1 MSKSRQ
7 LADLLD
13 SNGDVTTGALDN
25 VPPSNDASALTTG
38 TLDAT
43 RIADGSITDAKLSST
58 LDLSG
63 KIVTLPAGTG
73 GKVLQMTHTTAGVS
87 TITHTSSYADV
98 ISASITPTEV
108 GNKIIAIAS
117 MNFYIRA
124 ADSSY
129 YGYGQY
135 TWNKGG
141 SDVGTAYQMYVANSS
156 GHLQSQQ
163 NTMSYEWTVGAGE
176 AGVSMTIKMRGK
188 KETNTSATFLSNN
201 YSPSHLILI
210 EVAQ

>member
-1 MSKSRQ
+1 MAVTIDGTTGVSLVQ
-7 LADLLD
+7 DGVVQTADLADD
-13 SNGDVTTGALDN
+13 AVTAAKIGSL
-25 VPPSNDASALTTG
+25 P
-38 TLDAT
+38 
-43 RIADGSITDAKLSST
+43 DGSVI
-58 LDLSG
+58 
-63 KIVTLPAGTG
+63 
-73 GKVLQMTHTTAGVS
+73 QMTHTITGTS
-87 TITHTSSYADV
+87 TITHTSSYVDV
-98 ISASITPTEV
+98 VSSSITPTAV

-135 TWNKGG
+135 TWNKSG

-163 NTMSYEWTVGAGE
+163 NTMSYEWTVGSGE
-176 AGVSMTIKMRGK
+176 AGSSMTIKMRGK
-188 KETNTSATFLSNN
+188 KEANTSATFLSNN

>member
-1 MSKSRQ
+1 MALELNGTTGVSLVQ
-7 LADLLD
+7 DGVVTAADLA
-13 SNGDVTTGALDN
+13 SGA
-25 VPPSNDASALTTG
+25 
-38 TLDAT
+38 
-43 RIADGSITDAKLSST
+43 IT
-58 LDLSG
+58 SG
-63 KIVTLPAGTG
+63 ILPAGS
-73 GKVLQMTHTTAGVS
+73 VIQMTHTTAGVS
-87 TITHTSSYADV
+87 TITHTSSYVDV
-98 ISASITPTEV
+98 VSSSITPTAV

-176 AGVSMTIKMRGK
+176 AGSSMTIKMRGK
-188 KETNTSATFLSNN
+188 KEANTSATFLSNN